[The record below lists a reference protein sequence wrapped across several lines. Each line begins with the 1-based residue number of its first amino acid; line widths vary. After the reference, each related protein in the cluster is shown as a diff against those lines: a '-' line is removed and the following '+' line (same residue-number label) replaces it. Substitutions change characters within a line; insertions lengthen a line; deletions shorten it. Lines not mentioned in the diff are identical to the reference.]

1 MTTKQLFV
9 LILLSPSTEGVGE
22 SAMQRKREGGHARI
36 AGGDPLGEEAMV
48 GGGAMNSGEESF
60 FLVGFSGLDMVGS
73 QEAKKLTR
81 ESGSQTQRC

>member
-48 GGGAMNSGEESF
+48 GGG
-60 FLVGFSGLDMVGS
+60 
-73 QEAKKLTR
+73 R
-81 ESGSQTQRC
+81 

>member
-1 MTTKQLFV
+1 
-9 LILLSPSTEGVGE
+9 
-22 SAMQRKREGGHARI
+22 
-36 AGGDPLGEEAMV
+36 
-48 GGGAMNSGEESF
+48 MNSGEESF